1 MLPEATPRPVRRNN
15 TKTSLLH
22 KDSYEPFEL
31 VDRVAARNTASKA
44 EVDRIIVSA
53 LEEIISAVR
62 CGESVTLIGFGTFKA
77 VDCAP
82 RTGRNPSTGESIRI
96 PGTKKPKFVPGTSF
110 KELINETK

>member
-1 MLPEATPRPVRRNN
+1 MNRL
-15 TKTSLLH
+15 
-22 KDSYEPFEL
+22 EL

-77 VDCAP
+77 AIPP
-82 RTGRNPSTGESIRI
+82 RANRSAFPARRSRNSYLALPSRSSSTRPSN
-96 PGTKKPKFVPGTSF
+96 PAFHKPPTSAA
-110 KELINETK
+110 

>member
-1 MLPEATPRPVRRNN
+1 MNRL
-15 TKTSLLH
+15 
-22 KDSYEPFEL
+22 EL

-110 KELINETK
+110 KELINDDQVIQPFISRPHQRLEVG